1 MAKPHRFFPR
11 APVIRR
17 HVDINLRECPN
28 CTCTTKVIPFD
39 ADWFYQS
46 CDLWCRIPFWDRGPR

>member
-39 ADWFYQS
+39 AAEAN
-46 CDLWCRIPFWDRGPR
+46 